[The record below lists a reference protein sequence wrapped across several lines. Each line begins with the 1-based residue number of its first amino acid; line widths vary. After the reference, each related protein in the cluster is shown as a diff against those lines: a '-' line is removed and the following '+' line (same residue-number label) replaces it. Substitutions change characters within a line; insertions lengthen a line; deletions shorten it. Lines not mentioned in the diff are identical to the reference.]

1 MFPVGDTEV
10 RGSGPGVLTIALIV
24 INVIVFLFEAMMSQP
39 ELEDF
44 IRNYGVVP
52 AQIMQGNGLITLFTH
67 MFLHGGW
74 MHLIGNMVFLW
85 VFGDNIE
92 AVLGKVMYL
101 AFYIGGGLAAA
112 ALQIL
117 VDPASTIPSVGASGA
132 IAAILGAY
140 VVMFPRSRV
149 KVMVM
154 SRAGMGMTRVTAL
167 IFLGIWFVT
176 QLFNGV
182 ASLGV
187 PTAQTGGIAFWA
199 HIGGFLFGLVVGF
212 LFRGRAGRL
221 PLTESA

>member
-1 MFPVGDTEV
+1 MIPVGDTEV
-10 RGSGPGVLTIALIV
+10 RGSGPGIVTIVLIV
-24 INVIVFLFEAMMSQP
+24 INVIVFLFEAMMSMP
-39 ELEDF
+39 ELENF
-44 IRNYGVVP
+44 INTYGVIP
-52 AQIMQGNGLITLFTH
+52 AQIVQGDGLITLFTH

-74 MHLIGNMVFLW
+74 MHLISNMLFLW

-101 AFYIGGGLAAA
+101 AFYIAGGLAAA

-132 IAAILGAY
+132 IAAVMGAY
-140 VVMFPRSRV
+140 IVMFPQSRV
-149 KVMVM
+149 RLMVM
-154 SRAGMGMTRVTAL
+154 SRVGMGMTRVSAFV
-167 IFLGIWFVT
+167 FLGIWFVT
-176 QLFNGV
+176 QLFSGV

-199 HIGGFLFGLVVGF
+199 HIGGFLFGLLVGF

>member
-1 MFPVGDTEV
+1 MIPVGDTEV
-10 RGSGPGVLTIALIV
+10 RGSGPGILTIALIV
-24 INVIVFLFEAMMSQP
+24 INVIVFLFEAMMSTP
-39 ELEDF
+39 ELENF
-44 IRNYGVVP
+44 FRAYGVVP
-52 AQIMQGNGLITLFTH
+52 AQIMQGNGLITLLTH

-74 MHLIGNMVFLW
+74 LHLISNMLFLW

-101 AFYIGGGLAAA
+101 AFYIAGGLAAA

-132 IAAILGAY
+132 IAAVLGAY
-140 VVMFPRSRV
+140 IVMFPRSRV

-154 SRAGMGMTRVTAL
+154 SRVGMGMTRVTAL
-167 IFLGIWFVT
+167 VFLGIWFVT
-176 QLFNGV
+176 QLFSGV

-187 PTAQTGGIAFWA
+187 PTAQTGGTAFWA
-199 HIGGFLFGLVVGF
+199 HIGGFLFGLLVGF
-212 LFRGRAGRL
+212 LFRGRARGL

>member
-1 MFPVGDTEV
+1 MIPVGDTEV
-10 RGSGPGVLTIALIV
+10 RGSGPGILTIALIV
-24 INVIVFLFEAMMSQP
+24 INVIVFLFEAMMSTP
-39 ELEDF
+39 ELENF
-44 IRNYGVVP
+44 FRAYGVVP

-74 MHLIGNMVFLW
+74 LHLISNMVFLW

-101 AFYIGGGLAAA
+101 AFYIAGGLAAA

-117 VDPASTIPSVGASGA
+117 IDPASTIPSVGASGA
-132 IAAILGAY
+132 IAAVLGAY
-140 VVMFPRSRV
+140 IVMFPQSRV
-149 KVMVM
+149 KLMVM
-154 SRAGMGMTRVTAL
+154 SRAGMGMTRVTA
-167 IFLGIWFVT
+167 IVFLGIWFVT
-176 QLFNGV
+176 QLFSGV

-199 HIGGFLFGLVVGF
+199 HIGGFLFGLLVGF
-212 LFRGRAGRL
+212 LFRGRATGL

>member
-1 MFPVGDTEV
+1 MIPVGDTEV
-10 RGSGPGVLTIALIV
+10 RGSGPGILTIALIV
-24 INVIVFLFEAMMSQP
+24 INVIVFLFEAMMSTP
-39 ELEDF
+39 ELENF
-44 IRNYGVVP
+44 FRTYGVVP
-52 AQIMQGNGLITLFTH
+52 AQIMQGSGLITLFTH

-74 MHLIGNMVFLW
+74 MHLISNMVFLW

-101 AFYIGGGLAAA
+101 AFYIAGGLAAA

-117 VDPASTIPSVGASGA
+117 IDPASTIPSVGASGA

-140 VVMFPRSRV
+140 IVMFPRSQV

-154 SRAGMGMTRVTAL
+154 SRVGMGMTRVTAL
-167 IFLGIWFVT
+167 VFLGIWFVT
-176 QLFNGV
+176 QLFSGV

>member
-1 MFPVGDTEV
+1 MIPIGDTEV
-10 RGSGPGVLTIALIV
+10 RGSGPSIVTIGLIIV
-24 INVIVFLFEAMMSQP
+24 NVIVFLFEAMMSQP
-39 ELEDF
+39 ELENF

-52 AQIMQGNGLITLFTH
+52 AQIMQGSGLITLLTH

-92 AVLGKVMYL
+92 AVMGKVMYL
-101 AFYIGGGLAAA
+101 AFYIAGGLAAA

-117 VDPASTIPSVGASGA
+117 IDPASTIPSVGASGA
-132 IAAILGAY
+132 IAAVLGAY
-140 VVMFPRSRV
+140 IVMFPQARV
-149 KVMVM
+149 KVMMM
-154 SRAGMGMTRVTAL
+154 SRMGMGMTRVTAI

-176 QLFNGV
+176 QLFSGV

-187 PTAQTGGIAFWA
+187 PTAQTGGVAFWA

-221 PLTESA
+221 PLTETT